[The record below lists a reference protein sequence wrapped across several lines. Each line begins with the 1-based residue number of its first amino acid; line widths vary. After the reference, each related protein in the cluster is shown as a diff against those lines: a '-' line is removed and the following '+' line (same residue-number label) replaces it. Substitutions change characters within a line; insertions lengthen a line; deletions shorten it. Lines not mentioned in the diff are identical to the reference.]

1 MWWMSS
7 VGKLQMIWCG
17 HCFYIWPG
25 KNYFGQNVPLCDL
38 PYSLPHLIVAR
49 LLREVLRYWGAV
61 DLCWVCFGTSNDW
74 LLICSQRL
82 NLYVVVERLWKHR
95 DIHRGHMVTL
105 WYLHAFRWETTPEN
119 IQFSCSRLVLPHI
132 QEGFGSSLTSTQQ
145 EYSGTYMI
153 EFRKQW

>member
-1 MWWMSS
+1 MSS
-7 VGKLQMIWCG
+7 VSKLQMIWCG
-17 HCFYIWPG
+17 NCFYIWPG
-25 KNYFGQNVPLCDL
+25 KNYFGQNVPLCDS

-49 LLREVLRYWGAV
+49 LLREVIRYWGAV
-61 DLCWVCFGTSNDW
+61 DLCWVCFGTANDW